1 MSLRITP
8 LNSAALTLCFY
19 RHTLAEEHDFS
30 ARENYKM
37 VLKSQL
43 GASVLT
49 VTIWRGREGK
59 KRVVIETDRVRESLQ
74 YVPPEV
80 ISRAAV

>member
-49 VTIWRGREGK
+49 VTIWRGREGIK
-59 KRVVIETDRVRESLQ
+59 ESGNRDRQSEGESTVRAT
-74 YVPPEV
+74 
-80 ISRAAV
+80 RGN